1 MNIATAITLGVVA
14 IILIAIVVKIIK
26 NRKSGKTSCS
36 CGGACKACGMPC
48 GRRKEDNN

>member
-1 MNIATAITLGVVA
+1 MNLATAITLGVVVLV
-14 IILIAIVVKIIK
+14 LIAIVVKTIK

-48 GRRKEDNN
+48 GNRKQDEN